1 MSGYAAASL
10 DALPYRLIPHANV
23 LLAGASGGF
32 RVAEVLALG
41 AAHIR
46 VLEPEPVLLRALE
59 RGLGPSPAWASDG
72 RVSLSG
78 EGPVAAVR
86 DSGSYDIID
95 LSADFLD
102 AAEANATAFTVQA
115 LSDDLRTLAP
125 GGIVSIPV
133 SIRDFPVYALRVL
146 ATARAALLAAGI
158 GDPAAH
164 TVVYRSAWSAR
175 IMLSNR
181 PWSAERIATLRTFCD
196 ERSFDVSWYPGMDAV
211 AARESIYN
219 DLPAVSFA
227 SGETSA
233 DGPDDSIA
241 DEARAVLADAATP
254 SRSAFNLAPITLDR
268 PFFNAVLRLDQL
280 DTILKRL
287 EILPQAEIGAL
298 VNLAVLAQAVV
309 FAMLVLLV
317 PLAAPRRLRMP
328 EIGLLRPIV
337 YFPALGLGFLFIEIF
352 MIEQASQ
359 WLNDRT
365 SGFALVLTG
374 MLVFSGLGSMM
385 ADRLTAAPR
394 RAIALVC
401 LVTVGWCGA
410 MLVGLQPI
418 KLATL
423 GLPWMVRASL
433 VLAVVAP
440 VSVALGLPFPLGLAR
455 TGSGGLLPWAWG
467 LNGAFSV
474 VATPLA
480 NLIAREAG
488 FSRVLLSAAVL
499 YVIALLTFPAAR
511 KSRAWQKFSVR
522 ITRRGVISAAGAL
535 CLAHPTRAAS
545 PWTRTAYM
553 TAMNASGRPVS
564 LTDAQFDA
572 IQKRKPAVVKHI
584 EAYLKERLG
593 AADPAVIAAFET
605 VPREYFHYIYSEH
618 RATPGDAYE
627 ADPKPWGL
635 GYGSALSDYL
645 GQAYMTQV
653 CKPEPGE
660 VTLEIGTGSGFQ
672 SALLSRIVKQ
682 AYSIEIIEPLG
693 KAVSQ
698 IFAPLGYD
706 NVHTRVGDG
715 YYGWPEVHGGFDII
729 IVTCA
734 AQYAP
739 PDLFKQMKPGGR
751 LVIPIGQP
759 FKRGQV
765 LYVYTKDGEG
775 KIHSKRDMGVF
786 FIPMT
791 GAISKTPAPHAAAA
805 AQAVPTEKPASD

>member
-1 MSGYAAASL
+1 
-10 DALPYRLIPHANV
+10 
-23 LLAGASGGF
+23 
-32 RVAEVLALG
+32 
-41 AAHIR
+41 
-46 VLEPEPVLLRALE
+46 
-59 RGLGPSPAWASDG
+59 
-72 RVSLSG
+72 
-78 EGPVAAVR
+78 
-86 DSGSYDIID
+86 
-95 LSADFLD
+95 
-102 AAEANATAFTVQA
+102 
-115 LSDDLRTLAP
+115 
-125 GGIVSIPV
+125 
-133 SIRDFPVYALRVL
+133 
-146 ATARAALLAAGI
+146 
-158 GDPAAH
+158 
-164 TVVYRSAWSAR
+164 
-175 IMLSNR
+175 
-181 PWSAERIATLRTFCD
+181 
-196 ERSFDVSWYPGMDAV
+196 
-211 AARESIYN
+211 
-219 DLPAVSFA
+219 
-227 SGETSA
+227 
-233 DGPDDSIA
+233 
-241 DEARAVLADAATP
+241 
-254 SRSAFNLAPITLDR
+254 
-268 PFFNAVLRLDQL
+268 
-280 DTILKRL
+280 
-287 EILPQAEIGAL
+287 
-298 VNLAVLAQAVV
+298 
-309 FAMLVLLV
+309 
-317 PLAAPRRLRMP
+317 
-328 EIGLLRPIV
+328 
-337 YFPALGLGFLFIEIF
+337 
-352 MIEQASQ
+352 
-359 WLNDRT
+359 
-365 SGFALVLTG
+365 
-374 MLVFSGLGSMM
+374 
-385 ADRLTAAPR
+385 
-394 RAIALVC
+394 
-401 LVTVGWCGA
+401 
-410 MLVGLQPI
+410 
-418 KLATL
+418 
-423 GLPWMVRASL
+423 MVRASL

-440 VSVALGLPFPLGLAR
+440 VSLALGLPFPLGLAR
-455 TGSGGLLPWAWG
+455 TGSGGLLPWAWA

-499 YVIALLTFPAAR
+499 YVIALVTFPAAR
-511 KSRAWQKFSVR
+511 KSRAWQKLSVA

-535 CLAHPTRAAS
+535 CLARPTRAAS
-545 PWTRTAYM
+545 PWTRAAYV

-572 IQKRKPAVVKHI
+572 IQKRKPAAVKHI
-584 EAYLKERLG
+584 EAYLKEHLG

-653 CKPEPGE
+653 CKPQPGE

-698 IFAPLGYD
+698 IFAPLGYG

-715 YYGWPEVHGGFDII
+715 YYGWPEVQGGFDII

-791 GAISKTPAPHAAAA
+791 GAISKTPAPHAAE
-805 AQAVPTEKPASD
+805 AVRTAPAEKPASD